1 MVPDAPERRTV
12 GPLLSSTSVVPG
24 GRRANCGSLGSSSY
38 QNAFIEKLTQALA
51 EAKETQ
57 AWLDHALSNEYLDED
72 RFEEFNDT
80 WDHVCAMIRRMIQRA
95 DRFCT
100 SA

>member
-1 MVPDAPERRTV
+1 LIAEAWARR
-12 GPLLSSTSVVPG
+12 
-24 GRRANCGSLGSSSY
+24 RY

-57 AWLDHALSNEYLDED
+57 AWLDHALSNKYLDED
-72 RFEEFNDT
+72 RFEEFNDA

-95 DRFCT
+95 DRFCN
-100 SA
+100 SS